1 MQTKQLTGISIMAA
15 IVIVLQV
22 FATAVNFVTPGTIP
36 IALVLPP
43 IIVGAAMYGVKAG
56 AILGFCFGAVVLGS
70 GIFGFAPTSAFMW
83 SVSPV
88 TMTVGTLGRGLAVGL
103 TAGVLYKFL
112 SKKNTFLGVISAAIA
127 VPLVNT
133 GIFTIVF
140 FLFWEVLTDRGAGD
154 SVIEYAIG
162 FIIAVNF
169 LIELIFNIVLA
180 SGITR
185 IIQIV
190 QKRMQ

>member
-1 MQTKQLTGISIMAA
+1 MDIRQKTGIAIMVA

-36 IALVLPP
+36 IALVLPA

-70 GIFGFAPTSAFMW
+70 GIFGFAPTSAIMW
-83 SVSPV
+83 SVSPLI
-88 TMTVGTLGRGLAVGL
+88 MTVGTLGRGLAVGA
-103 TAGVLYKFL
+103 TAGILYALL
-112 SKKNTFLGVISAAIA
+112 SKKSNYLGVISAAIA
-127 VPLVNT
+127 VPFVNT

-140 FLFWEVLTDRGAGD
+140 FLFWEVLTERGDG
-154 SVIEYAIG
+154 STVLEYALG

-180 SGITR
+180 SGIVR
-185 IIQIV
+185 V
-190 QKRMQ
+190 LEVVKNRKA